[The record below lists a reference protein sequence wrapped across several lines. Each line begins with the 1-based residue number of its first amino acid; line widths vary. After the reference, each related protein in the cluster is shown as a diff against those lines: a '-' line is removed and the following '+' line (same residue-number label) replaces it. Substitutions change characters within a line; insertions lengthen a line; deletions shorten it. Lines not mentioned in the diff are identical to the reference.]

1 MSNLQEF
8 LSQIRHAW
16 IQRIAHALARGSEVR
31 EPFRAE
37 LEQFF
42 EALKQAAASGN
53 AAWLDPVLQRWADSA
68 TQTELQGG
76 ENNLSFII
84 NQMIAITQ
92 QVARDSLPPE
102 DALDFIISVLPYLTY
117 SLEKAARLEMEKR
130 ITYISDQLLET
141 QQKLERL
148 DRSKSDFIAVAAHE
162 LKTPLTLIEGYVSMM
177 RDQVLNAEL
186 SSPPHGNLE
195 LYIQGVN
202 NGIRRLRDILEDMI
216 DVSLIDNN
224 LLSLNLQPVLLN
236 HLFGLLKSEFAEAV
250 HARRQRLDVNPFP
263 GSEQILYADPERL
276 YQAFCNIVSN
286 AIKYTPDGGRIRVDG
301 RMLPGFVEVIISD
314 TGIGIS
320 PENQQLVFEKFT
332 QLGQTS
338 LHSSGKI
345 KFKGGG
351 PGLGLSIARGIIE
364 SHGGAIWV
372 ESEGYDE
379 VKCPGSTFHILL
391 PIRSGPDD
399 PKLVKLFGGKISSG
413 PDEA

>member
-1 MSNLQEF
+1 MSTLQEF

-31 EPFRAE
+31 EPFRTE
-37 LEQFF
+37 LERFF
-42 EALKQAAASGN
+42 EAMKQAAASGN
-53 AAWLDPVLQRWADSA
+53 TAWLDPVLERWADSA

-76 ENNLSFII
+76 ENNISFII

-102 DALDFIISVLPYLTY
+102 DALDFITSVLPYLTY
-117 SLEKAARLEMEKR
+117 GLEKAARLEMEKR
-130 ITYISDQLLET
+130 IAYVSNQLLET

-177 RDQVLNAEL
+177 RDQVVNSE
-186 SSPPHGNLE
+186 SSGPDHTTLE

-224 LLSLNLQPVLLN
+224 LLSLNFQPVLLN
-236 HLFGLLKSEFAEAV
+236 HLLGLLRSEFAEAV
-250 HARRQRLDVNPFP
+250 RARRQKLEVHPFS

-276 YQAFCNIVSN
+276 YQAFRNIVSN

-301 RMLPGFVEVIISD
+301 RLLPGFVEVIISD

-320 PENQQLVFEKFT
+320 PENQQLIFEKFA
-332 QLGQTS
+332 QLGQAS

-379 VKCPGSTFHILL
+379 IKCPGSTFHILL

-399 PKLVKLFGGKISSG
+399 PKLVKLFGNKTPSR
-413 PDEA
+413 PNEA